1 MMHHFVFHL
10 IQKNNNMSKETKDW
24 MDKLVKNYRIP
35 EEAPKEKQEPKRLLK
50 ESQLRIIM
58 ERDSK
63 DLVNKKSK

>member
-1 MMHHFVFHL
+1 MN
-10 IQKNNNMSKETKDW
+10 KDTTKDW

-58 ERDSK
+58 ERDKK
-63 DLVNKKSK
+63 DLENKKSK